1 MKETIRDLWYGNL
14 TPFENCEKGKEE
26 LEKLVRLIARN
37 EESLNSGLEEGQKEF
52 FEKYRDCVEEYNSK
66 LQENAFY
73 EGLSLGIKI
82 MTLAL
87 SDNQ

>member
-14 TPFENCEKGKEE
+14 TPLENCEKGRKD
-26 LEKLVRLIARN
+26 LRKLVGLIARN
-37 EESLNSGLEEGQKEF
+37 EERLNSGLKEGQKEF

>member
-1 MKETIRDLWYGNL
+1 MKQIIRDLWYGNL
-14 TPFENCEKGKEE
+14 TPFENCEKGKKDLKE
-26 LEKLVRLIARN
+26 LVELIARN
-37 EESLNSGLEEGQKEF
+37 EESLNSGLKAAQKEL
-52 FEKYRDCVEEYNSK
+52 FEKYKDCVEEYNSK

>member
-1 MKETIRDLWYGNL
+1 MKQLIRDLWYGNL
-14 TPFENCEKGKEE
+14 APFENCEEGKED
-26 LEKLVRLIARN
+26 LKKLVYLIARN
-37 EESLNSGLEEGQKEF
+37 EEGLNSVLQESQKEL
-52 FEKYRDCVEEYNSK
+52 FEKYKDCVEEYNSK